1 MTRKPAIWIGA
12 AVLIV
17 AGVGLGIKTFRE
29 KLMVHLPDYPSIE
42 KAVWLDQNWSEQQR
56 AWYHHA
62 DQGTLTF
69 GIPYEWFVALE
80 QPKLSIGE
88 IKLLSDPTYLDKYG
102 FIPSSTEGKS
112 DELPVGFA
120 RGGPMSDPDGKPWL
134 NPQTKKQFT
143 GIGLTCAACHTG
155 RFTYRQMT
163 VLIDGGSALLDL
175 GQLRQGL
182 GISVLFTRLLPLRFG
197 RFANRV
203 LGVDASDVA
212 KAELRNQLDKVW
224 DQMDKIRKLDK
235 KFEEQ
240 NVVEGFG
247 RLDALNRIGNQ
258 VFSISL
264 SNDDN
269 YVATSAPVHFPRIWD
284 ASWFDWV
291 QYNGSIEQPMVRNA
305 GEALGVAAMINLTDP
320 KRPLFQSTVRID
332 ELIKIE
338 QQLAGKQPNYELGF
352 NGLKSPKWPA
362 DILPKIDDRLAA
374 EGAELYKSICQ
385 ECHLP
390 PVSTKEFWDSARWE
404 VGGICGERYLTV
416 ELIDVNHIGTD
427 PAHAEDM
434 KNRKVA
440 TPPSLDITTNGFGAA
455 LGELVEKAV
464 TYWYDGQTPPVSKDQ
479 RVTNDGC
486 RGNGIRDPIK
496 YKVRPLNGVW
506 ATPPY
511 LHNGSVPTIYAL
523 LSPVPER
530 PKTFYLGDREYDPD
544 KLGYKYEGFTE
555 GFKLDTSIRGNHNT
569 GHEFSNDKKSGVIGR
584 FLNPEERR
592 ALVEFLKTM

>member
-17 AGVGLGIKTFRE
+17 AGLGLGIKTFRE

-80 QPKLSIGE
+80 QPKLSIRE

-155 RFTYRQMT
+155 RFTYRQIT

-197 RFANRV
+197 RFADRV
-203 LGVDASDVA
+203 LGVDASDAA

-235 KFEEQ
+235 KHEEQ

-320 KRPLFQSTVRID
+320 KRPLFQSTLRID

-352 NGLKSPKWPA
+352 NGLKSPKWPT

-427 PAHAEDM
+427 PAQAEDM